1 MKLTGTI
8 ADRTR
13 SSATQNLPS
22 SLRQSSQA
30 VTDCLQRY
38 KDANNFALT
47 FTPQMQKTFCA
58 DRDRVFGGY
67 APTLATMRKAFGDD
81 KTEAWITCQL
91 KDLSE
96 FAGCQDKITI
106 PQMVTLA
113 QIITATYPYIK
124 ATEFMLFCW
133 QMKSGKYGKF
143 YGTVD
148 PMVIASALRTFDI
161 ERRDDLARIENQRR
175 KAQQKKDDQQHQPRV
190 DAFRAKCEYYG
201 VDPLAIIR
209 NADLFNGSLTPE
221 EARQK
226 LRERENNAKSSI

>member
-1 MKLTGTI
+1 M
-8 ADRTR
+8 
-13 SSATQNLPS
+13 PS

-30 VTDCLQRY
+30 VTDCIQRY
-38 KDANNFALT
+38 KDGDNFALT
-47 FTPQMQKTFCA
+47 FTPQMQKLFCA
-58 DRDRVFGGY
+58 DRDRVFGGN

-81 KTEAWITCQL
+81 KTEGWITCQL
-91 KDLSE
+91 KELSE

-113 QIITATYPYIK
+113 QIIAATYPYIK

-161 ERRDDLARIENQRR
+161 ERRDDLVRIENQRC
-175 KAQQKKDDQQHQPRV
+175 KVQQAEDDKLHQPRV
-190 DAFRAKCEYYG
+190 DAFRAKCACYG
-201 VDPLAIIR
+201 VEPLAIIR

-221 EARQK
+221 ETRQK
-226 LRERENNAKSSI
+226 LHERENNAKSSI